1 MDLVSLAKKNYLNFE
16 KILIDK
22 FIDLGIKK
30 EEMLFLLK
38 LNDCFLKEQTIV
50 DLKKLDQ
57 ENKFKDK
64 AENIFMRLLKRD
76 LIEVFPDKPDFS
88 LLPLYEKLFKLL
100 ENGSTENSSLGY
112 EVAEKIKAYLNRG
125 LTGTEYEQLALM
137 VETKPVSLKLV
148 DSVID
153 LARKQ
158 NNRTFAYILTLL
170 KSQLNKRDSEVVD
183 IDGMI
188 DEALGGSKN

>member
-50 DLKKLDQ
+50 DFKKLDQ

-64 AENIFMRLLKRD
+64 AENIVCF
-76 LIEVFPDKPDFS
+76 
-88 LLPLYEKLFKLL
+88 
-100 ENGSTENSSLGY
+100 
-112 EVAEKIKAYLNRG
+112 
-125 LTGTEYEQLALM
+125 EQTYN
-137 VETKPVSLKLV
+137 E
-148 DSVID
+148 
-153 LARKQ
+153 
-158 NNRTFAYILTLL
+158 L
-170 KSQLNKRDSEVVD
+170 KSKNKF
-183 IDGMI
+183 
-188 DEALGGSKN
+188 LYLSKESKRKFYIH

>member
-1 MDLVSLAKKNYLNFE
+1 
-16 KILIDK
+16 
-22 FIDLGIKK
+22 
-30 EEMLFLLK
+30 
-38 LNDCFLKEQTIV
+38 
-50 DLKKLDQ
+50 
-57 ENKFKDK
+57 
-64 AENIFMRLLKRD
+64 MRLLKRD

-100 ENGSTENSSLGY
+100 ENNSSKNTSLGY
-112 EVAEKIKAYLNRG
+112 EVAEKIKTYLNRG

-158 NNRTFAYILTLL
+158 NNKTFVYILTLL